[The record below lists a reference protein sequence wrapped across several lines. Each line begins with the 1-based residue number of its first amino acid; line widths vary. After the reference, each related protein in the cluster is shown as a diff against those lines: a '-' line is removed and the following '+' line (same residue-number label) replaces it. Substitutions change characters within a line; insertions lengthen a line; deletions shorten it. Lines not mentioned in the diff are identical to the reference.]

1 MPPRPHID
9 KIYQLAQELATIV
22 PRVRVSSTEPRP
34 MHRGHNQI
42 SDTPM
47 VTLMAMEPARA
58 HNRSY
63 IVSAREH
70 AEQVIVNREQG
81 VSPELARQAWGL
93 MRDLYE
99 ALPQARICNNPDSSL
114 GRSVGSDGT
123 ITEADGDV
131 LPPNALL
138 SSTMSTISQAAPH
151 ASRLMVRGIREGRAR
166 NFVVLIDAAGGV
178 MLATDVN
185 ALAFAVRS
193 ILVPSDD
200 ADARYQKRRL
210 HQWMQAMGIEYEQDA
225 LQAIAAIHSIARFDI
240 ADTWHL
246 NTSN

>member
-1 MPPRPHID
+1 MTARPHIS
-9 KIYQLAQELATIV
+9 KIHRLASELATIV
-22 PRVRVSSTEPRP
+22 PRVRALTTEPRP
-34 MHRGHNQI
+34 MHKGHNQG

-47 VTLMAMEPARA
+47 VTLMAMEPSRA

-70 AEQVIVNREQG
+70 AEQVIVNREKG
-81 VSPELARQAWGL
+81 VSQEQAQQAWGL

-99 ALPQARICNNPDSSL
+99 ALPHARICNRPDSPL
-114 GRSVGSDGT
+114 GRVVDSDGS
-123 ITEADGDV
+123 ITEVDGST
-131 LPPNALL
+131 LPPSALL
-138 SSTMSTISQAAPH
+138 SSTMNTISQTAPD
-151 ASRLMVRGIREGRAR
+151 ASRLTVWGIREGRAR
-166 NFVVLIDAAGGV
+166 NFVELTDATGGL

-200 ADARYQKRRL
+200 DDARYHKRRL
-210 HQWMQAMGIEYEQDA
+210 HQWMRSMGIEHEQLA
-225 LQAIAAIHSIARFDI
+225 LQAIAAIHSIARFDV

-246 NTSN
+246 NTST